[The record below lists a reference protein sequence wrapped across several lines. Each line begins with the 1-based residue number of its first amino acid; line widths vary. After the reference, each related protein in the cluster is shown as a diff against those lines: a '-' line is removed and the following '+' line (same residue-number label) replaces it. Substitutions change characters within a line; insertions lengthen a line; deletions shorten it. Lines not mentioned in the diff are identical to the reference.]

1 MPAGR
6 DPSID
11 WVKSLTD
18 GPGAHGDKK
27 MANVLVTGSNKGIG
41 LEMCRQLAEKGDSVI
56 AACRRPSTELLALNV
71 EVIED
76 VDVGDDA
83 SVRSFVERLEGRT
96 IDLLVNNAGMMSVQS
111 LSNLDFPE
119 ILQQFEVNTLG
130 PLRVTH
136 GLLSCLQ
143 RGSKVAIVTSLM
155 GSVTDNTSGGSYG
168 YRISK
173 AGANM
178 AGRSLAQDLRGRGIT
193 VVLLH
198 PGLVAT
204 EMTGG
209 RGISTPESVK
219 GLLERINSLTLD
231 DSGSFWHA
239 DGRRLPW

>member
-1 MPAGR
+1 MQATWN
-6 DPSID
+6 PSTE
-11 WVKSLTD
+11 WVKTLTC
-18 GPGAHGDKK
+18 GPGAHGDDT
-27 MANVLVTGSNKGIG
+27 MANVLVTGSNKGLG
-41 LEMCRQLAEKGDSVI
+41 LELCRQLAGKGDRVI
-56 AACRRPSTELLALNV
+56 AACRRSSPELHALDV
-71 EVIED
+71 EVIEG
-76 VDVGDDA
+76 VDVADDA
-83 SVRSFVERLEGRT
+83 SVRSFVERLDGRT

-173 AGANM
+173 AGVNM
-178 AGRSLAQDLRGRGIT
+178 AGRSLAHDLRGRGIA

-209 RGISTPESVK
+209 RGISTSESVR
-219 GLLERINSLTLD
+219 GLLERIDSLTLD

>member
-1 MPAGR
+1 
-6 DPSID
+6 
-11 WVKSLTD
+11 
-18 GPGAHGDKK
+18 
-27 MANVLVTGSNKGIG
+27 MANVLVTGSNKGLG
-41 LEMCRQLAEKGDSVI
+41 LELCRQLAARGDTVI
-56 AACRRPSTELLALNV
+56 AACRRSSPELKALDV
-71 EVIED
+71 EVIEGI
-76 VDVGDDA
+76 DVGDEA
-83 SVRSFVERLEGRT
+83 SVRSLVERLEGRT

-111 LSNLDFPE
+111 LSDLDFPE
-119 ILQQFEVNTLG
+119 IFKQFEVNTLG

-136 GLLSCLQ
+136 GLLPSLH
-143 RGSKVAIVTSLM
+143 RGSKVAILTSLM
-155 GSVTDNTSGGSYG
+155 GSMTDNSSGGSYG

-178 AGRSLAQDLRGRGIT
+178 AGRSLAHDLRSRGVA

-209 RGISTPESVK
+209 RGISTFESVE
-219 GLLERINSLTLD
+219 GLLGRIESLTLD